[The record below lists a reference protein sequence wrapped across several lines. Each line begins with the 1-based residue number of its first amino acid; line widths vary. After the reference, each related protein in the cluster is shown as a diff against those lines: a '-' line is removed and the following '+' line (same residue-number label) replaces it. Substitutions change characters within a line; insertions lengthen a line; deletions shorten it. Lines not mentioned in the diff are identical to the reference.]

1 MSLVPA
7 HKSSLHVTS
16 LARQPLLVRSLAQ
29 AVTSL
34 RFLLRV
40 IFDLS
45 FGFGS
50 LAFDFTTTHFHDLVL
65 ISLSDSRLYLVRRF
79 GSRSGAL

>member
-1 MSLVPA
+1 MSSVPA

-50 LAFDFTTTHFHDLVL
+50 LAFDFTTTHFHDSVL